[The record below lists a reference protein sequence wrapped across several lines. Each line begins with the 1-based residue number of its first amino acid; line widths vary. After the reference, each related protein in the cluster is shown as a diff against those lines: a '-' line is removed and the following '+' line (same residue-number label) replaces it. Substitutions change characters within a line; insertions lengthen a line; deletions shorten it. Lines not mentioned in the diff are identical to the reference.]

1 MTKVI
6 VKSFFLK
13 IFRYKIFTLVISF
26 LSEIYYY
33 LIKREMCVLMFNKE
47 KIIEILNEE
56 NLYIDNFLLEAFIKN
71 WKIESIYEDAQG
83 VEFFDEMA
91 VEKIRNGIKQK
102 QPKKEINIVDKDNIK
117 PVDMAVEFTE
127 NIVETS
133 AVDNAE
139 EQIEHQNI
147 IFETEEQVISQEQS
161 NNSVDMN
168 FPEEVS
174 ELPVAIINEVNKE
187 VENELKNVTLD
198 ISNQTL
204 AVLAESIARKIT
216 YDVADFI
223 KKTDFME
230 DAVQLGEYKKDNELL
245 IKKVEEIISDNKILI
260 KRIEELEKENRSFVK
275 LFGSIY
281 IKN

>member
-1 MTKVI
+1 
-6 VKSFFLK
+6 
-13 IFRYKIFTLVISF
+13 
-26 LSEIYYY
+26 
-33 LIKREMCVLMFNKE
+33 MFNKD

-56 NLYIDNFLLEAFIKN
+56 DLYIDNFLLEAFIKN
-71 WKIESIYEDAQG
+71 WKIEPIYEDAEG

-91 VEKIRNGIKQK
+91 LEKIRSGIKQK
-102 QPKKEINIVDKDNIK
+102 QPKCEINIMDKDDIK
-117 PVDMAVEFTE
+117 PVDMAVE
-127 NIVETS
+127 VSETFVPQEEP
-133 AVDNAE
+133 AKEEPCEQEHTANAD
-139 EQIEHQNI
+139 
-147 IFETEEQVISQEQS
+147 V
-161 NNSVDMN
+161 V
-168 FPEEVS
+168 P
-174 ELPVAIINEVNKE
+174 ELPVSILNEVNKE

-223 KKTDFME
+223 KKTDFIE

-245 IKKVEEIISDNKILI
+245 IKKVEEIINDNKILI

-281 IKN
+281 VKN

>member
-1 MTKVI
+1 
-6 VKSFFLK
+6 
-13 IFRYKIFTLVISF
+13 
-26 LSEIYYY
+26 
-33 LIKREMCVLMFNKE
+33 MFSKD

-56 NLYIDNFLLEAFIKN
+56 DLYIDNFLLEAFIKN
-71 WKIESIYEDAQG
+71 WKIEPIYEDAQG

-91 VEKIRNGIKQK
+91 LEKIRSGIKQK
-102 QPKKEINIVDKDNIK
+102 QPKCEINIMDKDDIK
-117 PVDMAVEFTE
+117 PVDMAVE
-127 NIVETS
+127 VSETF
-133 AVDNAE
+133 VHN
-139 EQIEHQNI
+139 EQQN
-147 IFETEEQVISQEQS
+147 TEESYKQEQ
-161 NNSVDMN
+161 NSETDLV
-168 FPEEVS
+168 P
-174 ELPVAIINEVNKE
+174 ELPVSILNEVNKE

-223 KKTDFME
+223 KKTDFIE

-281 IKN
+281 VKN

>member
-1 MTKVI
+1 
-6 VKSFFLK
+6 
-13 IFRYKIFTLVISF
+13 
-26 LSEIYYY
+26 
-33 LIKREMCVLMFNKE
+33 MFSKD

-56 NLYIDNFLLEAFIKN
+56 DLYIDNFLLEAFIKN
-71 WKIESIYEDAQG
+71 WKIEPIYEDAQG

-102 QPKKEINIVDKDNIK
+102 QPKCEINIMDKDEIK
-117 PVDMAVEFTE
+117 PVDMAVEVAETFVPDKESVVEETH
-127 NIVETS
+127 NQNQTDNTDIV
-133 AVDNAE
+133 
-139 EQIEHQNI
+139 
-147 IFETEEQVISQEQS
+147 
-161 NNSVDMN
+161 
-168 FPEEVS
+168 P
-174 ELPVAIINEVNKE
+174 ELPVSILNEVNKE

-281 IKN
+281 VKNN

>member
-1 MTKVI
+1 MTEE
-6 VKSFFLK
+6 F
-13 IFRYKIFTLVISF
+13 IFYIKYIIII
-26 LSEIYYY
+26 LSIGFEV
-33 LIKREMCVLMFNKE
+33 LVLMFSKD

-56 NLYIDNFLLEAFIKN
+56 DLYIDNFLLEAFIKN
-71 WKIESIYEDAQG
+71 WKIEPIYEDAQG

-91 VEKIRNGIKQK
+91 LEKIRNGIKQK
-102 QPKKEINIVDKDNIK
+102 QPKCEINIMDKDDIK
-117 PVDMAVEFTE
+117 PVDMAVE
-127 NIVETS
+127 VSETF
-133 AVDNAE
+133 VHNE
-139 EQIEHQNI
+139 EPNNEKPC
-147 IFETEEQVISQEQS
+147 EQEQ
-161 NNSVDMN
+161 NNEQDLV
-168 FPEEVS
+168 P
-174 ELPVAIINEVNKE
+174 ELPVSILNEVNKE

-223 KKTDFME
+223 KKTDFIE

-281 IKN
+281 VKN

>member
-1 MTKVI
+1 
-6 VKSFFLK
+6 
-13 IFRYKIFTLVISF
+13 
-26 LSEIYYY
+26 
-33 LIKREMCVLMFNKE
+33 MFSKD

-56 NLYIDNFLLEAFIKN
+56 DLYIDNFLLEAFIKN
-71 WKIESIYEDAQG
+71 WKIEPIYEDAQG

-102 QPKKEINIVDKDNIK
+102 QPKCEINIMDKDEIK
-117 PVDMAVEFTE
+117 PVDMAVE
-127 NIVETS
+127 VAETFVPDIEPVAEES
-133 AVDNAE
+133 HNQDETDNAD
-139 EQIEHQNI
+139 I
-147 IFETEEQVISQEQS
+147 V
-161 NNSVDMN
+161 
-168 FPEEVS
+168 P
-174 ELPVAIINEVNKE
+174 ELPVSILNEVNKE

-230 DAVQLGEYKKDNELL
+230 EAVQLGEYKKDNELL
-245 IKKVEEIISDNKILI
+245 IKKVEEIIADNKILI
-260 KRIEELEKENRSFVK
+260 KRIEELEKEKRSFVK

-281 IKN
+281 VKNN

>member
-1 MTKVI
+1 
-6 VKSFFLK
+6 
-13 IFRYKIFTLVISF
+13 
-26 LSEIYYY
+26 
-33 LIKREMCVLMFNKE
+33 MFSKD

-56 NLYIDNFLLEAFIKN
+56 DLYIDNFLLEAFIKN
-71 WKIESIYEDAQG
+71 WKIEPIYEDAQG

-91 VEKIRNGIKQK
+91 LEKIRNGIKQK
-102 QPKKEINIVDKDNIK
+102 QPKCEINIMDKDDIK
-117 PVDMAVEFTE
+117 PVDMAVE
-127 NIVETS
+127 VSETFVNS
-133 AVDNAE
+133 EEQSAE
-139 EQIEHQNI
+139 EPCKPEQNN
-147 IFETEEQVISQEQS
+147 EQDLV
-161 NNSVDMN
+161 
-168 FPEEVS
+168 P
-174 ELPVAIINEVNKE
+174 ELPVSILNEVNKE

-223 KKTDFME
+223 KKTDFIE

-281 IKN
+281 VKNN